1 MLNLYFTRYR
11 NRRWSP
17 IWGAF
22 TATTVSAVYLIAG
35 FSGYH
40 LNRRARFFSDAAWA
54 DSIIWWQVGAGA
66 AVIPVAIYF
75 WRKGA
80 REIDQRLA
88 TEQNS
93 HRLNTD

>member
-1 MLNLYFTRYR
+1 MNFYFGRYR
-11 NRRWSP
+11 DRRWSP

-40 LNRRARFFSDAAWA
+40 LERRARFFSDAAWS
-54 DSIIWWQVGAGA
+54 DSIIWWEVGAGA
-66 AVIPVAIYF
+66 ALVPVAIYF

-80 REIDQRLA
+80 REIDQRLGHGLR
-88 TEQNS
+88 QPPI
-93 HRLNTD
+93 